1 MDEIDAAILQL
12 LQTDA
17 RLSNRELARRLG
29 VAPSTALE
37 RVRALERRGVIT
49 GYRAQ
54 VNLEALGRGVEAFVT
69 VRVSPLSRAVITAFQ
84 GSIGALPEVLQVFVV
99 AGDNDFLVHV
109 AVPSIERLHAFLMDR
124 LSQRRE
130 IVGFQ
135 TVVIFQRTASP
146 VVARLPETAGT
157 APATTTAPRASGGP
171 GRRAR

>member
-1 MDEIDAAILQL
+1 MDEIDARILHL

-17 RLSNRELARRLG
+17 RLSNRELARRIG

-37 RVRALERRGVIT
+37 RVRALERRGIIT

-69 VRVSPLSRAVITAFQ
+69 ARVSPLSRAVITAFQ
-84 GSIGALPEVLQVFVV
+84 TSIAELPEVLQVFVV
-99 AGDNDFLVHV
+99 AGDNDFLIHV

-135 TVVIFQRTASP
+135 TVVIFQRTGSP
-146 VVARLPETAGT
+146 IVAHLPEP
-157 APATTTAPRASGGP
+157 PATPPYRAASQ
-171 GRRAR
+171 R